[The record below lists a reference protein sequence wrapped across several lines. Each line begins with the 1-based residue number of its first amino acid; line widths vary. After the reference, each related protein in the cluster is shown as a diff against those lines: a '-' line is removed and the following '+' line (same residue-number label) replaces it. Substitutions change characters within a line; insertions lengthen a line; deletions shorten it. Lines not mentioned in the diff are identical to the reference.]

1 MEIPVDWKGL
11 QKETQDALR
20 VLDMVGKT
28 PVPQTLRDAI
38 DENYFAAS
46 QGIVET
52 ALGSTSG
59 AELREWSQRVIRLS
73 DANEILRNF
82 ENNLVREFVLS
93 SASPARIVIDAI
105 IAIPKWILAHLA
117 EIVFILWPLFTEA
130 AVRAA
135 DIVSIEMRIT
145 EIENELR
152 ALRAWMGKLFAITP
166 ATLPPLEQ
174 RKMRGPFGTNPVED
188 TAEIVAALEK
198 AEWEIGILEREME
211 ALIKLSTRAGNILD
225 MIAVAV
231 AATLAF
237 FMVERLLAAAA
248 SLAVVLPLAVLLLFG
263 ESCFRAAARRKHR
276 NGCWRRVS
284 TQNAPRDGTGR
295 VIAIGPCRKGPTPA
309 CELIK

>member
-93 SASPARIVIDAI
+93 SASPARIVIDAM

-117 EIVFILWPLFTEA
+117 EIVFILWPLFTG
-130 AVRAA
+130 AVKGVLDVQDIEERIKRIDEELAEYRETLAELFGLSPGDKIQYSPTGSPAGDAFQRSQPQRWTAA
-135 DIVSIEMRIT
+135 DLVASIKE
-145 EIENELR
+145 
-152 ALRAWMGKLFAITP
+152 
-166 ATLPPLEQ
+166 
-174 RKMRGPFGTNPVED
+174 VERRQG
-188 TAEIVAALEK
+188 ILKREK
-198 AEWEIGILEREME
+198 A
-211 ALIKLSTRAGNILD
+211 ALIKLSERSSNILD

-248 SLAVVLPLAVLLLFG
+248 SLAASTKTFGPVRKLRDEAVMLAKEKSLPQWGQKRVTVRKR
-263 ESCFRAAARRKHR
+263 SRR
-276 NGCWRRVS
+276 N
-284 TQNAPRDGTGR
+284 
-295 VIAIGPCRKGPTPA
+295 
-309 CELIK
+309 